1 MDDELRQAFAT
12 LSAQISDVG
21 SDARNAAAV
30 AREAKHET
38 IALSRRFDGIEQDV
52 GHLKSAVF
60 GSNPPPSP
68 TPAVVKRITH
78 TEGDIAELAGQVIA
92 VKALNEE
99 QSKEIVT
106 IKEQLVTAAQER
118 ASTAEDVK
126 AIKDAVVG
134 VVTNPKVRLVGK
146 VIFGFAM
153 TYAVARGYLKEL
165 P

>member
-38 IALSRRFDGIEQDV
+38 IALSRRFDGIETDV

-60 GSNPPPSP
+60 GSKPPPAP
-68 TPAVVKRITH
+68 MPVPVVRRITH
-78 TEGDIAELAGQVIA
+78 SEGDIAELAGQVIA
-92 VKALNEE
+92 VKSQTEE
-99 QSKEIVT
+99 LTKKVDEHGMELA
-106 IKEQLVTAAQER
+106 KNTAATEEIR
-118 ASTAEDVK
+118 SDVL

-134 VVTNPKVRLVGK
+134 FFTNKKVIFVGK
-146 VIFGFAM
+146 VIWGLAM
-153 TYAVARGYLKEL
+153 IYAAGKGLKVI